1 MIHSIKL
8 AHLSDLH
15 FCEKHLAEVTR
26 CTDYA
31 VQEIA
36 GQDVDAVV
44 ISGDATDCGLDMHAP
59 AADALIRMVRRLTNI
74 APVLMLQGTYS
85 HEPPGTLNVF
95 RHVGGRYPVFV
106 ADSIC
111 QVALRRDAVSAAWV
125 QSDDWCFR
133 HAEHSGAMAIFS
145 CLPSVNKGV
154 VAAAVGAEKAAY
166 AVGASVAAVL
176 AGFAS
181 GNEAARRLGIP
192 TIGVSHGTVNGC
204 VTEHGVPMAG
214 MDHEFTVGSLFAAG
228 CSAFC
233 LGHIHRHQ
241 IWRDGDRAIAYPGS
255 IARLH
260 YGEAGDKGFLIWT
273 VDADSANAG
282 LVVTPARE
290 MVSIEFQGKPDLSQ
304 LNALV
309 STLDGAFVRVRWAV
323 MEEDRNQVDRNAIIT
338 LFNHAA
344 EVKLVERV
352 IPLQRQ
358 RVPGIGDAVSLS
370 EKLRLWATTQGV
382 NGDSLVARLAV
393 LAHKPAEDIC
403 QAYLSALAVDGR
415 SLT

>member
-1 MIHSIKL
+1 MTGERILFENLPSEAGQAVETAAEIDWGRGDEHPNARRDRKHHRAGSRDRIATVSSTRASPAMRTHTPPGSSISIAREAGGAGRIVTSAKRG
-8 AHLSDLH
+8 AD
-15 FCEKHLAEVTR
+15 ATTR
-26 CTDYA
+26 CD
-31 VQEIA
+31 
-36 GQDVDAVV
+36 
-44 ISGDATDCGLDMHAP
+44 P
-59 AADALIRMVRRLTNI
+59 FRRRC
-74 APVLMLQGTYS
+74 QRYS
-85 HEPPGTLNVF
+85 RST
-95 RHVGGRYPVFV
+95 
-106 ADSIC
+106 
-111 QVALRRDAVSAAWV
+111 
-125 QSDDWCFR
+125 
-133 HAEHSGAMAIFS
+133 
-145 CLPSVNKGV
+145 PS
-154 VAAAVGAEKAAY
+154 
-166 AVGASVAAVL
+166 S
-176 AGFAS
+176 S
-181 GNEAARRLGIP
+181 
-192 TIGVSHGTVNGC
+192 
-204 VTEHGVPMAG
+204 
-214 MDHEFTVGSLFAAG
+214 
-228 CSAFC
+228 
-233 LGHIHRHQ
+233 
-241 IWRDGDRAIAYPGS
+241 IAYPGS

-260 YGEAGDKGFLIWT
+260 YGEAGDKGFLLWT

-290 MVSIEFQGKPDLSQ
+290 MVSIEFQGKPDWSQ

-338 LFNHAA
+338 LLNHAA
-344 EVKLVERV
+344 EVKLEERV